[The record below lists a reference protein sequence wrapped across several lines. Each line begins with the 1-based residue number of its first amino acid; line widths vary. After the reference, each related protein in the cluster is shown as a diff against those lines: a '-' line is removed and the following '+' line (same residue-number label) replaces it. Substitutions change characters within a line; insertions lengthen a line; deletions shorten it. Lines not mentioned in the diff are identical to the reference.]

1 MAPQTQTITVDRV
14 NDNHNA
20 IADQQ
25 HAGKTVV
32 VPAGE
37 VSVGR
42 EYDVRLV
49 DEGSHFRA
57 QVVDA
62 YDQTQPSQPS
72 LNPDTSDLAK
82 GRDSDSH
89 SHEIQSSPAGGRL
102 RGTPGD
108 NSGKKQ
114 RRRMSQRKK

>member
-14 NDNHNA
+14 SNSGNA

-25 HAGKTVV
+25 YAGKTVL

-37 VSVGR
+37 VGV

-49 DEGSHFRA
+49 DQGSHFEA
-57 QVVDA
+57 QLVDRTE
-62 YDQTQPSQPS
+62 QTQPSQPS
-72 LNPDTSDLAK
+72 VSPDTSDLAK
-82 GRDSDSH
+82 GRDSGSH
-89 SHEIQSSPAGGRL
+89 SHKIQSSPAGGRM
-102 RGTPGD
+102 RATPGD
-108 NSGKKQ
+108 DSGKKQ